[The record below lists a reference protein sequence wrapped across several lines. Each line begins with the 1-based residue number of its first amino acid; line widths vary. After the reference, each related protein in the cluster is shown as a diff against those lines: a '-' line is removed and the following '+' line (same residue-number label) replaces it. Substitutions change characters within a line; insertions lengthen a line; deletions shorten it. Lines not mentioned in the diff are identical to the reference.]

1 MTDHNSKITVMTE
14 KNLSSVIGGKGK
26 YGASG
31 NKYVHCIAGIAG
43 GALIGAIGGPLS
55 AAAGAVSGGAAN
67 CL

>member
-1 MTDHNSKITVMTE
+1 MTGYNSKITVMTE

-31 NKYVHCIAGIAG
+31 NKYVHCLAGIVG
-43 GALIGAIGGPLS
+43 GALIGAIGGPWS
-55 AAAGAVSGGAAN
+55 AAAKAVTSGAEN